1 MIKLPLYSLVAALY
15 TGAVA
20 EVTIG
25 TLLYSG
31 PRTLPTKSSR
41 GILLMVSEKPVACM
55 FPGNVSMMLAA

>member
-31 PRTLPTKSSR
+31 PQDP
-41 GILLMVSEKPVACM
+41 AY
-55 FPGNVSMMLAA
+55 